1 MSHAN
6 YSFML
11 NDQWD
16 ISCNGVGQINI
27 ATGDYCVAQNVA
39 NEIRCFEGDLVFDTE
54 HGIPWFDVQLAKPI
68 IAVLASTYM
77 RDAASQ
83 VDGVEQVTAV
93 DVNTANFDHTT
104 RQLSGSIEFTTTTQT
119 PIIVEL

>member
-1 MSHAN
+1 MSTRAL
-6 YSFML
+6 SL
-11 NDQWD
+11 
-16 ISCNGVGQINI
+16 
-27 ATGDYCVAQNVA
+27 AVAQLGVP
-39 NEIRCFEGDLVFDTE
+39 NE
-54 HGIPWFDVQLAKPI
+54 PWFDVQLAKPI
-68 IAVLASTYM
+68 IAILASTYM

-104 RQLSGSIEFTTTTQT
+104 KQLSGSIEFTTTTQT

>member
-1 MSHAN
+1 
-6 YSFML
+6 
-11 NDQWD
+11 
-16 ISCNGVGQINI
+16 
-27 ATGDYCVAQNVA
+27 
-39 NEIRCFEGDLVFDTE
+39 
-54 HGIPWFDVQLAKPI
+54 
-68 IAVLASTYM
+68 M

>member
-1 MSHAN
+1 M
-6 YSFML
+6 
-11 NDQWD
+11 
-16 ISCNGVGQINI
+16 
-27 ATGDYCVAQNVA
+27 
-39 NEIRCFEGDLVFDTE
+39 FDTE